1 MKRLPFPLANTS
13 LWQQKINRW
22 GKVLFGISQVALVVK
37 NPPANAGDRR
47 NASLI
52 PELERFPWRRAWQ
65 PTPIFLPGKSHEQR
79 SLVGYGPQDRQQSD
93 LTEATEN
100 TCIHVSIHFPK
111 SFPIQVI
118 TKHWTEFPVYTVGSC
133 WLSLL
138 NISVYTCQSQ
148 TPNVSLLPTL
158 PALVSISLF
167 SKSMSVS
174 VL

>member
-1 MKRLPFPLANTS
+1 MLVSEVQQGDLAIQMQVSRTSQLAQWALNT
-13 LWQQKINRW
+13 
-22 GKVLFGISQVALVVK
+22 G
-37 NPPANAGDRR
+37 NAGDEGRR
-47 NASLI
+47 
-52 PELERFPWRRAWQ
+52 RFDPLVRKIPWRRAWQ
-65 PTPIFLPGKSHEQR
+65 ATPVFLPGKSHEQR
-79 SLVGYGPQDRQQSD
+79 SLVGYGPQGRQQSD

-100 TCIHVSIHFPK
+100 TCIHVSILFR

-138 NISVYTCQSQ
+138 NIAVYTCQSQ